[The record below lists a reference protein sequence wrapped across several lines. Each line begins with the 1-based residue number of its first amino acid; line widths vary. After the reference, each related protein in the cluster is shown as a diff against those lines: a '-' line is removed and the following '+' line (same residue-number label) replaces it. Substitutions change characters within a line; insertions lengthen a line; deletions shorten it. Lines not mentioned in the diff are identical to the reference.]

1 MYNKG
6 LPLRRFAILATLNV
20 AAAVLL
26 GGAAAAADTGV
37 GNGSASSYAKV
48 RVAVTYPGEITPTP
62 STQDVDPT
70 VLPVVTIDEF
80 PADAIVS
87 ETVDLTATAEP
98 RVLATLYGTPI
109 TEEDVLKELWDRRG
123 KETFEWMVGRDI
135 LQRELRR
142 LRLSVTEM
150 EVGDRFDAHL
160 AVLRKAYPHLKRAD
174 ALTRAAAGMPPDE
187 YRERTVWVELALR
200 KVMDASL
207 QTNDEDLRTYY
218 ASVQADFIRPERVLV
233 SQVFVAP
240 RSDAPEDEIPTDD
253 DWRRAELQILEAHN
267 RLRLGEDFA
276 EVARAYGTGGQ
287 LSRWV
292 KRGELLRELED
303 AAFAIR
309 PGSITTPL
317 RTSMGFHVLTVEEKQ
332 ERNVPSFE
340 EVREEVLARFREERF
355 VRLAGEFMAR
365 LREKALESGGLVLAD
380 ESLSGE

>member
-1 MYNKG
+1 M
-6 LPLRRFAILATLNV
+6 RRIATLPSLL
-20 AAAVLL
+20 AAVALST
-26 GGAAAAADTGV
+26 GAAAAADAESV
-37 GNGSASSYAKV
+37 SPSFAKV
-48 RVAVTYPGEITPTP
+48 RVAVSYPSEITPTAGDAD
-62 STQDVDPT
+62 QT

-87 ETVDLTATAEP
+87 ETVDLSGGSEP

-109 TEEDVLKELWDRRG
+109 TEEDVLNELWERRG

-142 LRLSVTEM
+142 LRLSVTDM
-150 EVGDRFDAHL
+150 EVGDCFDAHL

-200 KVMDASL
+200 KVMDATL
-207 QTNDEDLRTYY
+207 ELNDEDLRTYY

-240 RSDAPEDEIPTDD
+240 RSDAPGEEIPTEE

-267 RLRLGEDFA
+267 RLRLGENFA
-276 EVARAYGTGGQ
+276 DVARAYGTGGQ

-317 RTSMGFHVLTVEEKQ
+317 RTSMGFHVLTVEEKE

>member
-1 MYNKG
+1 MS
-6 LPLRRFAILATLNV
+6 FDV
-20 AAAVLL
+20 
-26 GGAAAAADTGV
+26 AAAADTGTEA
-37 GNGSASSYAKV
+37 GSGSSYARV
-48 RVAVTYPGEITPTP
+48 RVAVTYPNEITPT
-62 STQDVDPT
+62 TQDIDPT

-87 ETVDLTATAEP
+87 ETVDLTGSAEP

-109 TEEDVLKELWDRRG
+109 TEDDVLRELWERRG

-200 KVMDASL
+200 KVMDATL
-207 QTNDEDLRTYY
+207 EMNDEDLRTYY
-218 ASVQADFIRPERVLV
+218 ASVQAEFIRPERVLV

-240 RSDAPEDEIPTDD
+240 RSDAPEDEIPTEE

-267 RLRLGEDFA
+267 RLRLGEDFT

-317 RTSMGFHVLTVEEKQ
+317 RTSMGYHVLTVEEKE

-355 VRLAGEFMAR
+355 IRLAGDFMAR

-380 ESLSGE
+380 ESLSGK